1 MSGGGGGGG
10 AAATDHYEVLEVSET
25 SDHGD
30 IRKAYFRLAM
40 KYHPDKNPDNREWAT
55 ERFKAISEAY
65 AVLSDEAQRKQ
76 YDEMRQGLGDGARPF
91 THTHTTEDNTTNF
104 DAFSNMRPG
113 AVDPFQ
119 MFNAFFSREFGVSLD
134 DDMGFAS
141 SGRGGRDP
149 FDAMFQRMDEIQHDM
164 GMGMMGSGNEA
175 MGMGGFMWGMGGM
188 GMGED
193 IFANQASAFQ
203 NAGASEQ
210 LQQRHMSS
218 YSHSF
223 QSAGTGSGGLSQS
236 STTRSF
242 LDDDGNVVTET
253 STTTTRADGQRETVT
268 QRSVQP
274 AQELNNRLEQGG
286 QRR

>member
-141 SGRGGRDP
+141 SGKPPWKTTLALPCRP
-149 FDAMFQRMDEIQHDM
+149 SFPTTI
-164 GMGMMGSGNEA
+164 
-175 MGMGGFMWGMGGM
+175 
-188 GMGED
+188 
-193 IFANQASAFQ
+193 SAE
-203 NAGASEQ
+203 AGAILLTPCSNAWM
-210 LQQRHMSS
+210 R
-218 YSHSF
+218 Y
-223 QSAGTGSGGLSQS
+223 
-236 STTRSF
+236 STTW
-242 LDDDGNVVTET
+242 
-253 STTTTRADGQRETVT
+253 AW
-268 QRSVQP
+268 
-274 AQELNNRLEQGG
+274 A
-286 QRR
+286 